1 MRRIIQGW
9 SSIIDNQVMSQR
21 RKTLK
26 MARLK
31 IKGGKV
37 RVLMKMLTSI
47 KVQRIKKL
55 GKAKRIFKSKLL
67 KRDLR
72 SSRKRR
78 R

>member
-1 MRRIIQGW
+1 
-9 SSIIDNQVMSQR
+9 MSQR
-21 RKTLK
+21 GKMLK

-72 SSRKRR
+72 SSRKKRR
-78 R
+78 

>member
-1 MRRIIQGW
+1 
-9 SSIIDNQVMSQR
+9 MSQR

-47 KVQRIKKL
+47 KVLRIKKL